1 MTFEGLFAAVQ
12 AGLSGKD
19 VSAFGHF
26 AAFEF
31 QVTGQAAGVF
41 YVEIRDGRMTVA
53 PYNYNDRSALF
64 IADGDTY
71 QEIFEGK
78 LNPMIA
84 FAVGRLKVQGDLGK
98 AQLITT
104 LL

>member
-1 MTFEGLFAAVQ
+1 MTFENIFAAAQ
-12 AGLSGKD
+12 TKLYGAD
-19 VSAFGHF
+19 TRAFGSF

-31 QVTGQAAGVF
+31 QITGQAAGVF
-41 YVEIRDGRMTVA
+41 YAEIRDGRMTVA

-64 IADGDTY
+64 IADGETY

-84 FAVGRLKVQGDLGK
+84 FAVGRLKVIGDLGK
-98 AQLITT
+98 AQMLAAV
-104 LL
+104 L